1 MEKQTMKKRN
11 PYDILLSPEIEVYS
25 GEKFSET
32 KYADLRFDNQ
42 TIFLDDQVEFNG
54 VVFERCRFVGDF
66 RKAQFI
72 DCMLNRCDLSN
83 TDFQSSRFHRVKLTG
98 SKGLG
103 IHFNKAKWQY
113 VTIED
118 CVLNYGEFADVDFQD
133 IVLIKSDLSQSSFFT
148 ANLQRLV
155 LKQVDLSQTD
165 FSDTM
170 LAGLDFSTC
179 EISGIRVS
187 PQCLKGLIVN
197 ASQAIALI
205 GLFGVTVKD

>member
-1 MEKQTMKKRN
+1 MKKRN
-11 PYDILLSPEIEVYS
+11 PYEILLSPELETYI
-25 GEKFSET
+25 GGKLSET

-42 TIFLDDQVEFNG
+42 TILLDQQVEFNT
-54 VVFERCRFVGDF
+54 VVFDRCRFIGDF

-83 TDFQSSRFHRVKLTG
+83 TDFQSSRFHRVKLSG

-118 CVLNYGEFADVDFQD
+118 SVLNYGEFADVDFQD
-133 IVLIKSDLSQSSFFT
+133 IVLTKSDLSQSSFFT
-148 ANLQRLV
+148 ATLQRLV
-155 LKQVDLSQTD
+155 LHQVDLSQTD

-170 LAGLDFSTC
+170 LAGLDFSSC
-179 EISGIRVS
+179 EIGGIRVS
-187 PQCLKGLIVN
+187 PQCLKGLSVN

-205 GLFGVTVKD
+205 GLFGVKVTD